1 MMVACQWNISSPTGP
16 AEQLA
21 GGSLPRSTSSVRG
34 VGGRGVQ
41 EVVVSGGERAFMH
54 GDNTSQRKDNAA
66 LTLIDSLKRHDVILL
81 EMVMSK
87 WINRRN

>member
-1 MMVACQWNISSPTGP
+1 M
-16 AEQLA
+16 
-21 GGSLPRSTSSVRG
+21 
-34 VGGRGVQ
+34 
-41 EVVVSGGERAFMH
+41 GENEHKHMIVH

-87 WINRRN
+87 WINWKN